1 MKAMANAPDPAVD
14 GIHPHALK
22 KPHGSVRRFMRI
34 AGGYWKGNAKWSA
47 WGLTGGLIVLGIAQ
61 ILLQIWINV
70 WNKDFFDAVEHRN
83 WSAFFRQM
91 MIFAAIVVISM
102 ATMASHL
109 TIKRRLQYSWRR
121 WLSERTVDHWLES
134 GRHYQLGF
142 VPGDHDN
149 PDARIGED
157 VRISTEFA
165 VEFAQSIFYC
175 VLLLCAFM
183 SILWTLSGSVTVTL
197 LGMEIEIQ
205 GYMVWVAIAYAFVGS
220 ALTFFM
226 GRSLVA
232 ATDLRQSREADYR
245 FGLVRVREHA
255 EGIALMRG
263 EVGERDR
270 LRAAFLG
277 IRGAWF
283 QQTQGQRRL
292 ISLTTA
298 YGTLATVFPII
309 VAAPR
314 YFSGAITLGGL
325 MQTAQAFM
333 QVQSALSW
341 FVDNFP
347 RFAEWNASAE
357 RVLALHQAIDD
368 LQEEIDDTSE
378 ASIIVQKGDGATLIV
393 QGLDIAQPDGTI
405 LVNKATAEVHPG
417 DRVLIKGESGSG
429 KSTLFRAIAGLWPWG
444 QGTILLPC
452 DSRLMFMPQ
461 RPYLPVGTLRTT
473 LAFPAGPDEFDPEA
487 YEAAL
492 KRVNLEQLIERLDE
506 DEQWDRVL
514 SGGEQQ
520 RVGFA
525 RMILHKPDWVF
536 LDEATAALDD
546 ESQDSMM
553 RIFTEDMPST
563 TVLSVA
569 HRAGLENFH
578 GRELELIRTED
589 GATLTKATRRRR
601 EQLRALQHKLWGNS
615 GALWR
620 RLSEGLDHR
629 RYGASPDTPQHPPH
643 LRSGPGIND
652 PRTRRQ
658 PVE

>member
-1 MKAMANAPDPAVD
+1 MASPAD
-14 GIHPHALK
+14 LAGEDLHPHALK

-34 AGGYWKGNAKWSA
+34 AGGYWKSDQKWSA
-47 WGLTGGLIVLGIAQ
+47 WGLTGGLILLGVAQ

-70 WNKDFFDAVEHRN
+70 WNKDFFDSVENRN

-91 MIFAAIVVISM
+91 AIFAAIVVISM

-109 TIKRRLQYSWRR
+109 TVKRRLQYSWRR
-121 WLSERTVDHWLES
+121 WLSARTVDRWLES

-175 VLLLCAFM
+175 VLLLCTFM
-183 SILWTLSGSVTVTL
+183 SILWELSGSVTVSLFGT
-197 LGMEIEIQ
+197 EIEIK

-263 EVGERDR
+263 EAGERDR

-314 YFSGAITLGGL
+314 YFAGAITLGGL

-368 LQEEIDDTSE
+368 LQEEIDDISE

-393 QGLDIAQPDGTI
+393 QGLDIAQPDGTV
-405 LVNKATAEVHPG
+405 LVNQATAEIHPG

-444 QGTILLPC
+444 QGTILLPAH
-452 DSRLMFMPQ
+452 SRLMFMPQ
-461 RPYLPVGTLRTT
+461 RPYLPVGTLRTA
-473 LAFPAGPDEFDPEA
+473 LAFPAAADEFEKDA
-487 YEAAL
+487 YAKAL
-492 KRVNLEQLIERLDE
+492 ERV
-506 DEQWDRVL
+506 
-514 SGGEQQ
+514 SPTG
-520 RVGFA
+520 
-525 RMILHKPDWVF
+525 
-536 LDEATAALDD
+536 
-546 ESQDSMM
+546 SS
-553 RIFTEDMPST
+553 S
-563 TVLSVA
+563 
-569 HRAGLENFH
+569 
-578 GRELELIRTED
+578 
-589 GATLTKATRRRR
+589 TRR
-601 EQLRALQHKLWGNS
+601 
-615 GALWR
+615 
-620 RLSEGLDHR
+620 
-629 RYGASPDTPQHPPH
+629 PP
-643 LRSGPGIND
+643 RSTMKA
-652 PRTRRQ
+652 RTR
-658 PVE
+658 

>member
-1 MKAMANAPDPAVD
+1 MASPADPAGED
-14 GIHPHALK
+14 LPPHAIK
-22 KPHGSVRRFMRI
+22 KPQGSVRRFMRI
-34 AGGYWKGNAKWSA
+34 AGGYWKSDQKWSA
-47 WGLTGGLIVLGIAQ
+47 WGLTSGLIVLGIAQ
-61 ILLQIWINV
+61 ILLQIWINL
-70 WNKDFFDAVEHRN
+70 WNKDFFDAVEHKN
-83 WSAFFRQM
+83 WSAFFHQM
-91 MIFAAIVVISM
+91 TIFAAIVVISM
-102 ATMASHL
+102 AAMASHL
-109 TIKRRLQYSWRR
+109 TVKRRLQYSWRR
-121 WLSERTVDHWLES
+121 WLSARTVDRWLES

-175 VLLLCAFM
+175 VLLLCSFM
-183 SILWTLSGSVTVTL
+183 SILWELSGSMTISLFGSV
-197 LGMEIEIQ
+197 IEVR

-263 EVGERDR
+263 EAGERDR

-368 LQEEIDDTSE
+368 LQEEIDDISE
-378 ASIIVQKGDGATLIV
+378 ASIIVQKGKGATLII
-393 QGLDIAQPDGTI
+393 QGLDIAQPDGTV
-405 LVNKATAEVHPG
+405 LVNQATAEIHPG

-444 QGTILLPC
+444 QGTILLPA

-461 RPYLPVGTLRTT
+461 RPYLPVGTLRTA
-473 LAFPAGPDEFDPEA
+473 LAFPAATDEFDKDA
-487 YEAAL
+487 YAKAL
-492 KRVNLEQLIERLDE
+492 ERVNLGQLVDRLDE
-506 DEQWDRVL
+506 EEEQWDRVL

-553 RIFTEDMPST
+553 RIFTEDMPT
-563 TVLSVA
+563 VTVLSVA
-569 HRAGLENFH
+569 HRPGLEGFH
-578 GRELELIRTED
+578 GRELELIRHEN
-589 GATLTKATRRRR
+589 GATLTKAARQRR
-601 EQLRALQHKLWGNS
+601 EQLRALQRKLWGNS

-629 RYGASPDTPQHPPH
+629 RYGASPDTPQPP
-643 LRSGPGIND
+643 RVGPGITD
-652 PRTRRQ
+652 PRVRHLSSK
-658 PVE
+658 